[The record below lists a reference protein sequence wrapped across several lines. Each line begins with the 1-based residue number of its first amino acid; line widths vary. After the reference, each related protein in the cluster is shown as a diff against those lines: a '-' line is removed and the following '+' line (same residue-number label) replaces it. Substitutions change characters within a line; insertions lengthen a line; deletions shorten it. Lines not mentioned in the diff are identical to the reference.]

1 MNLLIAA
8 GANINYMTPKLR
20 MTPLHWA
27 AYQGDSEMVEV
38 LLQKGAIQMMTLMGN
53 TPVDIAG
60 FMKNEDVIETFCID
74 LEKKILEENKKRME
88 NPNQ

>member
-1 MNLLIAA
+1 
-8 GANINYMTPKLR
+8 